1 MKEIEVKNSY
11 CLGIIAFDLT
21 CLNPLIF
28 PVSPKSAEQEP
39 GMCLIKVYLYPCSK
53 GEGGILFYP
62 CHFMFYE
69 YEDFLYSLNLRE
81 KKFVTLFCLFTVGT
95 LLVDFGSYISCS
107 FYLI

>member
-39 GMCLIKVYLYPCSK
+39 GMCLIKVYLYPSSD
-53 GEGGILFYP
+53 GEGGVYCFTIVTVS
-62 CHFMFYE
+62 HV
-69 YEDFLYSLNLRE
+69 YEDLIYSKILER
-81 KKFVTLFCLFTVGT
+81 KKL
-95 LLVDFGSYISCS
+95 SQIS
-107 FYLI
+107 